1 MTEHQ
6 ESIFKEAKS
15 NIHIMSQRGGPFHG
29 TMQDPN
35 KAAQYELLRR
45 MASDLVAGGGF
56 VQDVTVEPN
65 DGSSPNVHVF
75 VDFPDTVL
83 FRTER
88 KETIPA
94 MMNAA
99 DSWTLSVRDGGGI
112 RLTLTIL
119 NLWKE

>member
-6 ESIFKEAKS
+6 EAIFNEAHSK
-15 NIHIMSQRGGPFHG
+15 IHTLSQSGKPFRG
-29 TMQDPN
+29 TVQDPD
-35 KAAQYELLRR
+35 KEAQYELLKR
-45 MASDLVAGGGF
+45 MAAGLASGGGF
-56 VQDVTVEPN
+56 VQDVTVEPC

-88 KETIPA
+88 KETVPA

-99 DSWTLSVRDGGGI
+99 DSWTLSTRNDGGI

-119 NLWKE
+119 NIWKE